1 MRLTPLAF
9 TFTAILAGCCQKPI
23 DPAPQVNLQA
33 ALLDIKKSFQN
44 AEADKSSEKVG
55 VIPAE
60 ITVTL
65 EIEATQTKKGEVSIL
80 LARPSTSST
89 VGPSYSEENVG
100 RKANTITIK
109 FINPLT
115 LTSDTLATKLDEK
128 KLRTL
133 LDNGTKTPLK
143 DPSKTIDR

>member
-1 MRLTPLAF
+1 MRLTPLAI
-9 TFTAILAGCCQKPI
+9 TATAILAGCCQKPV
-23 DPAPQVNLQA
+23 DPAPQVNLEA

-44 AEADKSSEKVG
+44 VEADKSSEKVG

-65 EIEATQTKKGEVSIL
+65 EIEATQTQKGEVSIL

-89 VGPSYSEENVG
+89 IGPSYSEENVG

-109 FINPLT
+109 FINPL
-115 LTSDTLATKLDEK
+115 
-128 KLRTL
+128 
-133 LDNGTKTPLK
+133 
-143 DPSKTIDR
+143 